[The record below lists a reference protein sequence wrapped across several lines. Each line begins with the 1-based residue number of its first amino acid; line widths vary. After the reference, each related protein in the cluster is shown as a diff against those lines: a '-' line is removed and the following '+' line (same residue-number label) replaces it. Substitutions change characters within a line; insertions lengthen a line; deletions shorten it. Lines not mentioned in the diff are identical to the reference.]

1 MSQRPAGA
9 GRNVFATDESTTSA
23 RLRLSRLD
31 ASQLGAMAWLE
42 AALSPDW
49 GLDDLRRAVAAGAG
63 VLIAD
68 GLTGDHI
75 GVAVALI
82 DVPSAGAA
90 SVPFIAI
97 APSRRFRGLGGEAG
111 LTLERH
117 MRSKHGVSRIYAPAP
132 DGRGLAVYF
141 WLRLGYRPLSAGE
154 GPGPLAG
161 LGAEPRPGIWLVRDE
176 A

>member
-1 MSQRPAGA
+1 MSQRPVGA
-9 GRNVFATDESTTSA
+9 RRNIFDVNEAVSST

-31 ASQLGAMAWLE
+31 ATQIEPMTWLE

-49 GLDDLRRAVAAGAG
+49 SLDDLRRAVEAGDG

-68 GLTGDHI
+68 VVTGESI
-75 GVAVALI
+75 GVAVALL
-82 DVPSAGAA
+82 DVPATGAA

-97 APSRRFRGLGGEAG
+97 APARRFRGLGGEAG
-111 LTLERH
+111 LALERH
-117 MRSKHGVSRIYAPAP
+117 LRSEHGVTSVYAPAP

-141 WLRLGYRPLSAGE
+141 WLRLGYRPLSAAE

-161 LGAEPRPGIWLVRDE
+161 LGAEPRPGIWMVRDE